1 MAEPETEILE
11 ITANEDTV
19 LHRVV
24 DFNAKY
30 YKQKTD
36 EKICDRIKRYAK
48 KYSSINNMKSCLFSN
63 VPIIRNLR
71 KYNLRKYL
79 VSDILSGITVGIMQ
93 IPQGMA
99 FGLLTTLPPI
109 CGMYTAFFGPLT
121 YFFFGSS
128 RHLSVGAVA
137 VVSLMMASVI
147 DVAMQENNLYVIKAN
162 STNTSTDE
170 TINTRKIEIATS
182 VSFVSGLIMILLGK
196 LKFGLISTYMSEQ
209 LVSGFTAAVA
219 IHITTSQA
227 KHIFGISVP
236 QHNGIFKV
244 IKTWRDV
251 CYNIPSTNFA
261 TLITTVICFI
271 ILYLV
276 KVQINMRFKAKLKMP
291 IPIELIIISIATVIA
306 HFAKFHQRFNI
317 NILKD
322 IPAGLPS
329 PVLPNPVLATGYVAD
344 AFIIGIVAFTH
355 SVSGARLLARKHNY
369 EIDPNQELVA
379 SGAGSVVCSIFS
391 GYINAGSLSRTM
403 VLDGTNGKSQIA
415 CLVGC
420 VIVII
425 MILAIG
431 PLFYSLP
438 KCVLSAVII
447 INLRT
452 MYLQI
457 LEVPSLW
464 RTSKFDF
471 TWRDVCYNIP
481 STNFATLITTVICF
495 IILYLVKVQINMRF
509 KAKMKM
515 PIPIELIII
524 SIATVITHF
533 AKFHQRFN
541 INILKDIP
549 AGLPSPVVPN
559 PVLAT
564 GYVADAFIIGIV
576 AFTHSVS
583 GARLL
588 ARKHN
593 YEIDPNQELVASGA
607 GSVVCSIFSGYIN
620 AGSLSRTMVLDGT
633 NGKSQIACLVGC
645 VIVIIMI
652 IAIGPLFYSLPKC
665 VLSAVIIINLRTM
678 YLQILEVPSLWRTS
692 KFDFVIWMVTFLT
705 SSILDVDIGIASSLI
720 FSLLTVSLRTQ
731 SPSSYRLGFVG
742 KTNQL
747 KSVER
752 YDPVVAPDNVR
763 IVQFQAPIYFA
774 NADIFV
780 KSVVKLTGIDPVKA
794 RKKQKQ
800 FNQVET
806 NISPTDVTENCGLA
820 LQESK
825 ISEKFVDGV
834 EIVILDFSGVN
845 FIDIVGIK
853 ALKRVYTD
861 YNSIGIQVYIA
872 SCNDTVTS
880 MMTSTEFMKDYVET
894 VYLTVNCILTHKK
907 LRSGL
912 QV

>member
-471 TWRDVCYNIP
+471 
-481 STNFATLITTVICF
+481 
-495 IILYLVKVQINMRF
+495 
-509 KAKMKM
+509 
-515 PIPIELIII
+515 
-524 SIATVITHF
+524 
-533 AKFHQRFN
+533 
-541 INILKDIP
+541 
-549 AGLPSPVVPN
+549 
-559 PVLAT
+559 
-564 GYVADAFIIGIV
+564 
-576 AFTHSVS
+576 
-583 GARLL
+583 
-588 ARKHN
+588 
-593 YEIDPNQELVASGA
+593 
-607 GSVVCSIFSGYIN
+607 
-620 AGSLSRTMVLDGT
+620 
-633 NGKSQIACLVGC
+633 
-645 VIVIIMI
+645 
-652 IAIGPLFYSLPKC
+652 
-665 VLSAVIIINLRTM
+665 
-678 YLQILEVPSLWRTS
+678 
-692 KFDFVIWMVTFLT
+692 VIWMVTFLT

>member
-1 MAEPETEILE
+1 
-11 ITANEDTV
+11 
-19 LHRVV
+19 
-24 DFNAKY
+24 
-30 YKQKTD
+30 
-36 EKICDRIKRYAK
+36 
-48 KYSSINNMKSCLFSN
+48 MKSCLFSN
-63 VPIIRNLR
+63 VPIIQNL
-71 KYNLRKYL
+71 KQYNLRKYL

-121 YFFFGSS
+121 YFFLGSS

-147 DVAMQENNLYVIKAN
+147 DVAMQENNLYTVTES
-162 STNTSTDE
+162 STNTSIDDI
-170 TINTRKIEIATS
+170 INKRKIEIATS
-182 VSFVSGLIMILLGK
+182 VSFVSGLFMIILGK

-244 IKTWRDV
+244 IKTWIDV

-276 KVQINMRFKAKLKMP
+276 KVQINMRFKSRLKMP
-291 IPIELIIISIATVIA
+291 IPIELIIISIATGIA
-306 HFAKFHQRFNI
+306 HFAEFNQRFNI

-329 PVLPNPVLATGYVAD
+329 PVLPNPVIATDYIAD

-369 EIDPNQELVA
+369 KIDPNQELVA

-452 MYLQI
+452 MFIQI

-464 RTSKFDF
+464 RTSK
-471 TWRDVCYNIP
+471 Y
-481 STNFATLITTVICF
+481 
-495 IILYLVKVQINMRF
+495 
-509 KAKMKM
+509 
-515 PIPIELIII
+515 
-524 SIATVITHF
+524 
-533 AKFHQRFN
+533 
-541 INILKDIP
+541 
-549 AGLPSPVVPN
+549 
-559 PVLAT
+559 
-564 GYVADAFIIGIV
+564 
-576 AFTHSVS
+576 
-583 GARLL
+583 
-588 ARKHN
+588 
-593 YEIDPNQELVASGA
+593 
-607 GSVVCSIFSGYIN
+607 
-620 AGSLSRTMVLDGT
+620 
-633 NGKSQIACLVGC
+633 
-645 VIVIIMI
+645 
-652 IAIGPLFYSLPKC
+652 
-665 VLSAVIIINLRTM
+665 
-678 YLQILEVPSLWRTS
+678 
-692 KFDFVIWMVTFLT
+692 DFVIWMVTFLT

-731 SPSSYRLGFVG
+731 SPSSYTLGFVG

-747 KSVER
+747 KSVDR
-752 YDPVVAPDNVR
+752 YDPVITPENVR

-794 RKKQKQ
+794 RKKQKH
-800 FNQVET
+800 FNQIET
-806 NISPTDVTENCGLA
+806 NISPIDVTDNCDLTM
-820 LQESK
+820 QIESK
-825 ISEKFVDGV
+825 MSEKFVDDV

-861 YNSIGIQVYIA
+861 YKSIGIEVCIA
-872 SCNDTVTS
+872 SCNDSVIS
-880 MMTSTEFMKDYVET
+880 MMTSTDFMTGYEET
-894 VYLTVNCILTHKK
+894 VYLTVNCILANKK
-907 LRSGL
+907 LRPGL

>member
-1 MAEPETEILE
+1 
-11 ITANEDTV
+11 
-19 LHRVV
+19 
-24 DFNAKY
+24 
-30 YKQKTD
+30 
-36 EKICDRIKRYAK
+36 
-48 KYSSINNMKSCLFSN
+48 
-63 VPIIRNLR
+63 
-71 KYNLRKYL
+71 
-79 VSDILSGITVGIMQ
+79 
-93 IPQGMA
+93 
-99 FGLLTTLPPI
+99 
-109 CGMYTAFFGPLT
+109 
-121 YFFFGSS
+121 
-128 RHLSVGAVA
+128 
-137 VVSLMMASVI
+137 
-147 DVAMQENNLYVIKAN
+147 
-162 STNTSTDE
+162 
-170 TINTRKIEIATS
+170 
-182 VSFVSGLIMILLGK
+182 
-196 LKFGLISTYMSEQ
+196 MSEQ

-276 KVQINMRFKAKLKMP
+276 KVQINMRFKSRLKMP
-291 IPIELIIISIATVIA
+291 IPIELIIISIATGIA
-306 HFAKFHQRFNI
+306 HFAEFNQRFNI

-329 PVLPNPVLATGYVAD
+329 PVLPNPVIATDYIAD

-355 SVSGARLLARKHNY
+355 SVSGARLMARKHNY

-391 GYINAGSLSRTM
+391 GYINAGSLSRTIM

-438 KCVLSAVII
+438 K
-447 INLRT
+447 
-452 MYLQI
+452 
-457 LEVPSLW
+457 
-464 RTSKFDF
+464 
-471 TWRDVCYNIP
+471 
-481 STNFATLITTVICF
+481 
-495 IILYLVKVQINMRF
+495 
-509 KAKMKM
+509 
-515 PIPIELIII
+515 
-524 SIATVITHF
+524 
-533 AKFHQRFN
+533 
-541 INILKDIP
+541 
-549 AGLPSPVVPN
+549 
-559 PVLAT
+559 
-564 GYVADAFIIGIV
+564 
-576 AFTHSVS
+576 
-583 GARLL
+583 
-588 ARKHN
+588 
-593 YEIDPNQELVASGA
+593 
-607 GSVVCSIFSGYIN
+607 
-620 AGSLSRTMVLDGT
+620 
-633 NGKSQIACLVGC
+633 
-645 VIVIIMI
+645 
-652 IAIGPLFYSLPKC
+652 
-665 VLSAVIIINLRTM
+665 
-678 YLQILEVPSLWRTS
+678 
-692 KFDFVIWMVTFLT
+692 VIWMVTFLT

-731 SPSSYRLGFVG
+731 SPSSYTLGFVG

-747 KSVER
+747 KSVDR

-780 KSVVKLTGIDPVKA
+780 RSVVKLTGIDLVKA

-800 FNQVET
+800 FNQIET
-806 NISPTDVTENCGLA
+806 NISPIDVIENCDLTM
-820 LQESK
+820 QIESK
-825 ISEKFVDGV
+825 MSEKFVDGV

-861 YNSIGIQVYIA
+861 YNSIGIEVFIA
-872 SCNDTVTS
+872 SCNDSVTS
-880 MMTSTEFMKDYVET
+880 MMTSTDFMKDYEET

>member
-1 MAEPETEILE
+1 MIMAEPETDIQEL
-11 ITANEDTV
+11 TANEDTG

-36 EKICDRIKRYAK
+36 EKICDRIKKHVK
-48 KYSSINNMKSCLFSN
+48 KYSSLNYMKSCVFSN
-63 VPIIRNLR
+63 VPIIQNLR

-121 YFFFGSS
+121 YFFLGSS

-147 DVAMQENNLYVIKAN
+147 DVAMQENNLYAVTES
-162 STNTSTDE
+162 STNISTDDI
-170 TINTRKIEIATS
+170 INKRKIEIATS
-182 VSFVSGLIMILLGK
+182 VSFVSGLFMILLGK

-276 KVQINMRFKAKLKMP
+276 KVQINMRFKSRLKMP
-291 IPIELIIISIATVIA
+291 IPIELIIISIATGIA
-306 HFAKFHQRFNI
+306 HFAEFNQRFNI

-329 PVLPNPVLATGYVAD
+329 PVLPNPVIATDYIAD

-403 VLDGTNGKSQIA
+403 VLDGTNGKSQ
-415 CLVGC
+415 
-420 VIVII
+420 
-425 MILAIG
+425 
-431 PLFYSLP
+431 
-438 KCVLSAVII
+438 CVLSAVII

-452 MYLQI
+452 MFIQI

-464 RTSKFDF
+464 RTSK
-471 TWRDVCYNIP
+471 Y
-481 STNFATLITTVICF
+481 
-495 IILYLVKVQINMRF
+495 
-509 KAKMKM
+509 
-515 PIPIELIII
+515 
-524 SIATVITHF
+524 
-533 AKFHQRFN
+533 
-541 INILKDIP
+541 
-549 AGLPSPVVPN
+549 
-559 PVLAT
+559 
-564 GYVADAFIIGIV
+564 
-576 AFTHSVS
+576 
-583 GARLL
+583 
-588 ARKHN
+588 
-593 YEIDPNQELVASGA
+593 
-607 GSVVCSIFSGYIN
+607 
-620 AGSLSRTMVLDGT
+620 
-633 NGKSQIACLVGC
+633 
-645 VIVIIMI
+645 
-652 IAIGPLFYSLPKC
+652 
-665 VLSAVIIINLRTM
+665 
-678 YLQILEVPSLWRTS
+678 
-692 KFDFVIWMVTFLT
+692 DFVIWMVTFLT

-731 SPSSYRLGFVG
+731 SPSSYTLGFVG

-747 KSVER
+747 KSVDR
-752 YDPVVAPDNVR
+752 YDPVVTPDNVR

-794 RKKQKQ
+794 RMKQKQ
-800 FNQVET
+800 FNQIET
-806 NISPTDVTENCGLA
+806 NISPIDVTENCDLTM
-820 LQESK
+820 QIESK
-825 ISEKFVDGV
+825 MSENFVDGV

-845 FIDIVGIK
+845 FVDIVGIK

-861 YNSIGIQVYIA
+861 YNSIGIQVFIA
-872 SCNDTVTS
+872 SCNDSVTS
-880 MMTSTEFMKDYVET
+880 MMTSTDFMKDYEET